1 MKKSVFQDKII
12 VLGVSGGIAAY
23 KAVDLAG
30 KLVQEGATVKVVMS
44 QNATKFV
51 NPANFKSV
59 TGQTV
64 LTDLFDGDFQDQIY
78 HVSLSEEADITVIA
92 PATANILAKAAC
104 GIADDAL
111 STVILAAR
119 STVVMVPAMNNH
131 MWLNEATQHNLSVL
145 KNRGIEIIEPEVG
158 RLACGEENAVGRFP
172 KIETIMD
179 YIGAALAHTEDL
191 AGKTVLVT
199 AGGTREP
206 IDPVRYIGNR
216 SSGKMGYAVA
226 KSARLRGAQVILIT
240 GITSLNPPYGVKV
253 ISVESAEQMYR
264 AVMENLDQADAVIMA
279 AAVADFKPSQKS
291 LEKIKKER
299 VPKSLEIE
307 LNPDILQAIS
317 DKKANQIVIGFA
329 AESDNMIENAI
340 EKLKKK
346 KLDLIVAN
354 DIVKPGIGFGS
365 DLNLS
370 VLIDKKGQIGDI
382 KTFKKSDLAGDIL
395 DWLAGAFK
403 SSANRQ
409 SGQH

>member
-1 MKKSVFQDKII
+1 MAKNVFQGKTI

-30 KLVQEGATVKVVMS
+30 KLVQERATVKVVMS

-51 NPANFKSV
+51 NPIDFQSV
-59 TGQTV
+59 TGQAV
-64 LTDLFDGDFQDQIY
+64 LTDLFDGDFQNQIY

-172 KIETIMD
+172 KIETITD
-179 YIGAALAHTEDL
+179 YLGAALARTEDL
-191 AGKTVLVT
+191 VGKTVLVT

-226 KSARLRGAQVILIT
+226 RSAHLRGAQVILIT
-240 GITSLNPPYGVKV
+240 GITNLNPPYGVKV
-253 ISVESAEQMYR
+253 ISVESAGQMHR

-279 AAVADFKPSQKS
+279 AAVADFKPSQES
-291 LEKIKKER
+291 LGKIKKER
-299 VPKSLEIE
+299 MPKSVELE

-317 DKKANQIVIGFA
+317 DKKANQVVIGFA
-329 AESDNMIENAI
+329 AESDNMIENATK
-340 EKLKKK
+340 KLKKK
-346 KLDLIVAN
+346 KLDLVVAN
-354 DIVKPGIGFGS
+354 DIVKPGVGFDS
-365 DLNLS
+365 DLSLS

-382 KTFKKSDLAGDIL
+382 KTFKKSDLAGEIL
-395 DWLAGAFK
+395 DWLVDAFK
-403 SSANRQ
+403 SSANRR
-409 SGQH
+409 SGQC